1 MNQITHWLD
10 ASNVYGSGISDARRL
25 RTFRGGKL
33 RTGRGVGGAEMLP
46 DSGTNDC
53 KGSSKR
59 CFLAGSMFVCAG
71 ILFGCVISCWL
82 FLILFMKRH
91 FSLVGDLRVN
101 EQPNLAVMHTLFLRE
116 HNRISTALKKIN
128 PKWSDEKLY
137 QESRRILIA
146 EWQHIIYNEWLPLIL
161 GDRYMSRYGLYP
173 LDAGYSRQYRTDF
186 DPRITNA
193 FASAAFRFGHSLIP
207 RNIR

>member
-1 MNQITHWLD
+1 MLQMYMVQAFPMQGGLGLSEGVNYVLVEVWVALKCFQTAVQTTVKEVLRD
-10 ASNVYGSGISDARRL
+10 VSLQVVCLSVPVFYSDVQ
-25 RTFRGGKL
+25 F
-33 RTGRGVGGAEMLP
+33 
-46 DSGTNDC
+46 
-53 KGSSKR
+53 
-59 CFLAGSMFVCAG
+59 
-71 ILFGCVISCWL
+71 ISCWL

-116 HNRISTALKKIN
+116 HNRISTELKKIN